1 MHYSH
6 SSHYHQLVHCEVKGC
21 MYFCVIIYTINSDIV
36 SSYETGEYNK
46 SIIHGQTLD
55 WPRVKMISTE
65 WGLR

>member
-1 MHYSH
+1 
-6 SSHYHQLVHCEVKGC
+6 